1 MLTENNASNPDL
13 WYNESVGPHFKER
26 LMSNQND
33 EITYDLIDGVDDGT
47 TDDINMPKVAQPKQP
62 TQDLI

>member
-1 MLTENNASNPDL
+1 
-13 WYNESVGPHFKER
+13 
-26 LMSNQND
+26 MSNQND